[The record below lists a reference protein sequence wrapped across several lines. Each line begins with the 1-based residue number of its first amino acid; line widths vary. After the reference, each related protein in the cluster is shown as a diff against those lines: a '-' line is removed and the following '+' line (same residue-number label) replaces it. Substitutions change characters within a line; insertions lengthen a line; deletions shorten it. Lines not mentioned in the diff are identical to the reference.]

1 MKQIKILSFFTFIL
15 ILILT
20 GCKGD
25 DINVP
30 FAKYTVEE
38 NKQNIEDEGV
48 ELIGKMDGMKD
59 LSAVYAVKDLNELP
73 VSGGVGAIVK
83 SFRTVNEVMAPV
95 REINSD
101 YMSLAKLRATED
113 PYIDLIGTE
122 QGTYTWDPATQ
133 DFTFTAGTNGIIYKY
148 PSGKSSTNNTTLT
161 IKNLTTIVTSNDS
174 FPGQQFPTSLDIT
187 IVQAGTELFSANL
200 EASYNEEDLPSNV
213 TTEIKFN
220 EGYTFKQKF
229 VNTDSKISWDLSY
242 KFNNETLISAHL
254 GSLGD
259 YAFEN
264 IQDSPNLAS
273 SEEVDKFL
281 NSANVWLQVGNLKMA
296 ALYDFQKHKSEMDE
310 KYPEDGYYTSLED
323 NEGIAEIFNKYVKAT
338 ILYAKEKKAIA
349 KSSFYAYE
357 YDPEY
362 SPGNYGV
369 SLKFVFDDGSSMDE
383 TFFSSGMEDLMDA
396 WEQFETS
403 MSENYGF
410 NIDEEEVVY

>member
-1 MKQIKILSFFTFIL
+1 MKQIKLLPFFIL
-15 ILILT
+15 ILILVFT

-30 FAKYTVEE
+30 YAKYTVEE

-48 ELIGKMDGMKD
+48 ALIGKMDGMKD

-73 VSGGVGAIVK
+73 VSGDVGMIMK
-83 SFRTVNEVMAPV
+83 SFRTVNEIMAPV

-113 PYIDLIGTE
+113 PYMDLIGIE
-122 QGTYTWDPATQ
+122 QGTYVWDPTKQ
-133 DFTFTAGTNGIIYKY
+133 DFTFTAGSNGIIYQY
-148 PSGKSSTNNTTLT
+148 PSEGSSTNNTTLS

-174 FPGQQFPTSLDIT
+174 FPDEQFPTSLDIT
-187 IVQAGTELFSANL
+187 IVQSGTELFSATL
-200 EASYNEEDLPSNV
+200 EASYNEDDLPANV
-213 TTEIKFN
+213 STEINFN

-242 KFNNETLISAHL
+242 KYNKETLFSAHV

-264 IQDSPNLAS
+264 IQDNPNLGS
-273 SEEVDKFL
+273 SEDVDKFL
-281 NSANVWLQVGNLKMA
+281 NSANVWIQVGNLKMA

-323 NEGIAEIFNKYVKAT
+323 NEGIAEILNKYVKAT

-396 WEQFETS
+396 WDQFETGL
-403 MSENYGF
+403 SENYGLDLG
-410 NIDEEEVVY
+410 NEEVVY

>member
-1 MKQIKILSFFTFIL
+1 MEKIKVLSFFTFIL
-15 ILILT
+15 ILIFT

-25 DINVP
+25 DLNVP

-38 NKQNIEDEGV
+38 NKQNIEEEGV

-73 VSGGVGAIVK
+73 ISGGVGAMVK

-122 QGTYTWDPATQ
+122 QGTYTWDPASQ
-133 DFTFTAGTNGIIYKY
+133 DFTFTAGKNGIIYKY

-174 FPGQQFPTSLDIT
+174 FPDQQFPTSLDIT
-187 IVQAGTELFSANL
+187 IVQSGTEIFSANL
-200 EASYNEEDLPSNV
+200 EASYNEDDLPANV
-213 TTEIKFN
+213 STEIKFN

-242 KFNNETLISAHL
+242 KYNSETLVSAHI

-264 IQDSPNLAS
+264 IQESPNLAS
-273 SEEVDKFL
+273 SEDVDKFL

-296 ALYDFQKHKSEMDE
+296 ALYDFQKYKSEMD
-310 KYPEDGYYTSLED
+310 KNYPDDVYYSTLAD
-323 NEGIAEIFNKYVKAT
+323 NEGIAGIYNKYIKAT
-338 ILYAKEKKAIA
+338 ILYVKEKKAIA
-349 KSSFYAYE
+349 KSLFYANE

-362 SPGNYGV
+362 SPGYYGV
-369 SLKFVFDDGSSMDE
+369 NLKFVFEDGSSMDE
-383 TFFSSGMEDLMDA
+383 SFFNSGMEDLMDA

-403 MSENYGF
+403 MGENYGF
-410 NIDEEEVVY
+410 DMDEEEVVY